1 MKVYISADI
10 EGVAGITNWEE
21 ARKEHPTYPEF
32 REEMTAEVV
41 AACEGAMAAGAS
53 EILIKDAHGS
63 GRNIIASRLP
73 DCARLIRGWS
83 GHPLCMVQELDESFD
98 ALMFLGYHSKAG
110 SDGNPLAHTLSLKVS
125 RLAINGETASELFIH
140 SLAAAMYRVPV
151 VFVSGD
157 KGICADAQALIPKIT
172 AVPVSQGIGPSTVS
186 IAPRRAQKL
195 IQEGV
200 RAALDSD
207 IAACRL
213 ALPEKFTLEITYDNP
228 VEAYRASW
236 YPGMTKTG
244 PQTVSFQNA
253 SYFEV
258 LRAIRFVIL

>member
-41 AACEGAMAAGAS
+41 AACEGAIAAGAS

-63 GRNIIASRLP
+63 GRNIIAARLP

-110 SDGNPLAHTLSLKVS
+110 SDGNPLAHTLSLKIS
-125 RLAINGETASELFIH
+125 RLAINGETASELFMH
-140 SLAAAMYRVPV
+140 SLAAAMFKVPI
-151 VFVSGD
+151 VFASGD
-157 KGICADAQALIPKIT
+157 KGICADAKALIPGIT
-172 AVPVSQGIGPSTVS
+172 TVPVSEGIGPSTVS

-195 IQEGV
+195 IQEGA
-200 RAALDSD
+200 RAALGGDL
-207 IAACRL
+207 AACRL

-228 VEAYRASW
+228 VEAYRVSW

-244 PQTVSFQNA
+244 PQTVRFENS
-253 SYFEV
+253 SYFEI
-258 LRAIRFVIL
+258 LRAIRFVM

>member
-41 AACEGAMAAGAS
+41 AACEGAIAAGAS

-63 GRNIIASRLP
+63 GRNIIAQRLP

-125 RLAINGETASELFIH
+125 RLAINGETASELFMH
-140 SLAAAMYRVPV
+140 SLAAAMFKVPV

-157 KGICADAQALIPKIT
+157 
-172 AVPVSQGIGPSTVS
+172 
-186 IAPRRAQKL
+186 
-195 IQEGV
+195 
-200 RAALDSD
+200 
-207 IAACRL
+207 
-213 ALPEKFTLEITYDNP
+213 
-228 VEAYRASW
+228 
-236 YPGMTKTG
+236 
-244 PQTVSFQNA
+244 
-253 SYFEV
+253 
-258 LRAIRFVIL
+258 

>member
-41 AACEGAMAAGAS
+41 AACEGAIAAGAS

-63 GRNIIASRLP
+63 GRNIIAGRLP

-110 SDGNPLAHTLSLKVS
+110 SDGNPLAHTLSLKIS
-125 RLAINGETASELFIH
+125 RLAINGETASELFMH
-140 SLAAAMYRVPV
+140 SLAAAMFKVPI
-151 VFVSGD
+151 VFASGD
-157 KGICADAQALIPKIT
+157 KGICADAKALIPGIT
-172 AVPVSQGIGPSTVS
+172 TVPVSEGIGPSTVS

-195 IQEGV
+195 IQEGA
-200 RAALDSD
+200 RAALGSD
-207 IAACRL
+207 LAACRL

-228 VEAYRASW
+228 VEAYRVSW

-244 PQTVSFQNA
+244 PQTVRFENS
-253 SYFEV
+253 SYFEI
-258 LRAIRFVIL
+258 LRAIRFAI